1 MCSTM
6 AKDTRVTVGLGDYNE
21 NVRRLVRRD
30 RGSCEVF
37 GLEQYEHFFENING
51 VHTCIIQFQFSAL
64 LQAEQHCHEGSQP
77 LPFPTPL
84 PSLMCP
90 CAISM

>member
-6 AKDTRVTVGLGDYNE
+6 AKGTRVTVALGDYNE

-37 GLEQYEHFFENING
+37 ELERLFHSKQGIRALFRKYQWCPHLHNSIP
-51 VHTCIIQFQFSAL
+51 VFSSSA
-64 LQAEQHCHEGSQP
+64 G
-77 LPFPTPL
+77 
-84 PSLMCP
+84 
-90 CAISM
+90 